1 MEPTKLGWAF
11 FFGGIDVEIQMGRAS
26 MWKSKRKI
34 RKNPFL
40 KCQRMRNQ
48 HKISTQVF
56 EWRLICVGR
65 SPSLM
70 ESCQICQMYL
80 GIIWHLYSPR
90 RTAKFGEALQSWKMM
105 VAVLRNHWVLI
116 WGEAS
121 RAICLSDNDAQ
132 CLLQP
137 GLAGCCFAK
146 ISNNFRTTEVC
157 LWCVLT
163 SVNQEES
170 QLKTY
175 ADVVGFSSVFCY
187 AIVIPL
193 CLLYLYGKQH
203 IVLRASRT
211 TTVAWQHIQ

>member
-1 MEPTKLGWAF
+1 
-11 FFGGIDVEIQMGRAS
+11 
-26 MWKSKRKI
+26 MWKSRWEGHRWEKFNRKI
-34 RKNPFL
+34 RKIWLEMWKDEDINIRYQDRFL
-40 KCQRMRNQ
+40 EVVC
-48 HKISTQVF
+48 
-56 EWRLICVGR
+56 LCGR

-90 RTAKFGEALQSWKMM
+90 RTAKFGEASQSWKMM

-121 RAICLSDNDAQ
+121 RTICLSDIDAQ

-137 GLAGCCFAK
+137 GLAGCCFAN
-146 ISNNFRTTEVC
+146 ISNNFRTTESC
-157 LWCVLT
+157 LWRVWP
-163 SVNQEES
+163 SVNKEES

-211 TTVAWQHIQ
+211 TVVAWQHIQ